1 MKKLRKIILVCGV
14 GNSGKTSSIK
24 RFVLENNFE
33 YKKNNDFIVS
43 LKIKRSAIGI
53 ASGGDNLDILQRIFN
68 FFGEGHLDFI
78 VCASKAKGQTFD
90 FIKTKSEEMGAKLV
104 PIHTTKEESKKLQE
118 LDHKKVA
125 DEIWANIRAN

>member
-24 RFVLENNFE
+24 RFVLKNNFE
-33 YKKNNDFIVS
+33 YIKDNDFIVS

-53 ASGGDNLDILQRIFN
+53 ASGGDNVDIIQRIFK

-78 VCASKAKGQTFD
+78 VCASKNKGKTFD
-90 FIKTKSEEMGAKLV
+90 FIKAKSEAMDTELV
-104 PIHTTKEESKKLQE
+104 QVHTMKKESKKLQE
-118 LDHKKVA
+118 LDHKRVA
-125 DEIWANIRAN
+125 DEIWAHIRAN